1 MAVPFPPDGMVSA
14 MPFDGPETL
23 AGGAPLDTSL
33 PHIARVY
40 DYWPGGTA
48 VAPGTGVSPRPLPG
62 WVGVARKA

>member
-40 DYWPGGTA
+40 DYWPGEGSGA
-48 VAPGTGVSPRPLPG
+48 RDGRLPAAAAG
-62 WVGVARKA
+62 LGGVARKA